1 MRIHGANQN
10 EISRIGKKDNE
21 STAGAKGAKSSGDIK
36 ADVVTLGGSAQ
47 KISAR
52 SSVEGSST
60 LDPAIAAR
68 LEEVRGQIKNNQYAV
83 DYSKLAEN
91 ILGDEVARAGDA
103 E

>member
-21 STAGAKGAKSSGDIK
+21 STAGTKRAASSGDK

-47 KISAR
+47 KMSAR
-52 SSVEGSST
+52 SSIEASST

-91 ILGDEVARAGDA
+91 ILGDEVARAGDV

>member
-10 EISRIGKKDNE
+10 EITRIGKKDGE
-21 STAGAKGAKSSGDIK
+21 SSAKSAKANVSGNNK
-36 ADVVTLGGSAQ
+36 ADVVTIGGSA
-47 KISAR
+47 KKMSAANAA
-52 SSVEGSST
+52 GG
-60 LDPAIAAR
+60 LDPAIQAR
-68 LEEVRGQIKNNQYAV
+68 LEEVRGQIQNNQYAV